1 MSGMRHLAVAVVFV
15 LGCAAHH
22 GDNPPSPDASGEAC
36 TGDGTRCS
44 GLSHEQCIDGTWHP
58 LETCQ
63 IACTDATGCVACDPN
78 ASGPTCS
85 GQDVVTCNPDGTVGA
100 VQMTCPDG
108 TMCEAGACKNA
119 CTADGVD
126 LVYVVDEANHFMSF
140 DPRKLPADPFTIIG
154 TLSCPTSGASI
165 QVPQGAVMPFSMSVD
180 RDGKAWVE
188 YTTGEIFNVSLQTAA
203 CTASGYTARAGGMDL
218 FGMGFV
224 SDAAGSDQEKL
235 YLAGGG
241 RSAEPNGKLA
251 IVDTHAM
258 MYTPVQAGTL
268 TETSDFSPE
277 LTGTGASQ
285 LYGFFP
291 VTSGGNAYVQE
302 IDKATGGPI
311 GPKHDLGP
319 LGTVRDWAFAQWGN
333 KFYVF
338 TTVQAG
344 AGLVSTVQ
352 SIDKATGMVKVEVA
366 NSQYQVDGAGVSTC
380 APSVLQ

>member
-1 MSGMRHLAVAVVFV
+1 MRHLLACVVFV
-15 LGCAAHH
+15 AACGAENKGT
-22 GDNPPSPDASGEAC
+22 GDDAGGDAC
-36 TGDGTRCS
+36 TGDGMRCT
-44 GLSHEQCIDGTWHP
+44 GMQHEQCIDGTWHV

-63 IACTDATGCVACDPN
+63 IACTEAMGCVACDPN
-78 ASGPTCS
+78 AGALSCS
-85 GQDVVTCNPDGTVGA
+85 GNDVVTCNADGTLGP
-100 VQMTCPDG
+100 VQTSCPDG
-108 TMCEAGACKNA
+108 TMCQGGACKNS

-140 DPRKLPADPFTIIG
+140 DPRLLPGNPFTIIG
-154 TLSCPTSGASI
+154 TLSCPTTGSSI
-165 QVPQGAVMPFSMSVD
+165 QVPAGAVMPFSMSVD

-188 YTTGEIFNVSLQTAA
+188 YTSGEIFNVSLQTAA

-235 YLAGGG
+235 FIAGGG

-251 IVDTHAM
+251 TVDTHAM
-258 MYTPVQAGTL
+258 MYTPAQVGML
-268 TETSDFSPE
+268 TEPSDFSAE
-277 LTGTGASQ
+277 LTGTGAAQ

-302 IDKATGGPI
+302 IDKTTGGPI
-311 GPKHDLGP
+311 GTKHDLGP

-338 TTVQAG
+338 TTVQSG
-344 AGLVSTVQ
+344 STLVSTVK
-352 SIDKATGMVKVEVA
+352 SIDKATGMVTTEVD
-366 NSQYQVDGAGVSTC
+366 NSPYQVDGAGVSTC